1 MVVAYYSF
9 RVMCNNL
16 GGCGCGV
23 WLRRNTTMNK
33 RERARVTEKVGHAC
47 VVFQEWDQIVN
58 NLTNRALTHVD
69 CRTFTI
75 KKFYQARNFSW
86 CLKENDDAI
95 AKTSTNKEYDEQ
107 KLSNIVDY
115 IRRSAI
121 LDDVS
126 FDEGQAGLISK
137 KIHQE
142 MKKMCRSARQ

>member
-9 RVMCNNL
+9 RVMCKNL

-23 WLRRNTTMNK
+23 WLKRNTTMNQK
-33 RERARVTEKVGHAC
+33 ERARVTEKVGHAC
-47 VVFQEWDQIVN
+47 TVFQEWERIVY
-58 NLTNRALTHVD
+58 NLTNRAITHVG

-95 AKTSTNKEYDEQ
+95 AKTSTNEEYDGQ
-107 KLSNIVDY
+107 KLSSIVDY
-115 IRRSAI
+115 IKRSTI

-126 FDEGQAGLISK
+126 FDKGQAQLILQM
-137 KIHQE
+137 IHKE
-142 MKKMCRSARQ
+142 MKKICCAPRQ